1 MLPYRY
7 LLRAHRSSVSGFRR
21 NEGNPSAGRNRYQ
34 RLHRIAAG
42 IPGAFPFLRS
52 LHRHRQPF
60 QSPGPAA
67 KPLRQLHQSR
77 SLKTQRIK
85 YRHRLLIGKVGEDG
99 KGLFLHFSRA
109 LPDFFMG
116 FLRLHID
123 TGNAGAG
130 KNVVE
135 LMQKHLLPK
144 SVRPGK
150 LILHPL
156 IHSQTAPHFHFPH
169 SQLTETVVLLN
180 HSLRGISPSVGAE
193 IQLSHISV
201 HRAALLLHIMEE
213 FRGAC
218 HLHLDAALQ
227 ILLALCVF
235 HIIPCRAAASVS
247 VAIGHQECIQI
258 LKLGTLLPNPVCLYG
273 VCAVGVA
280 GGKEGYDLRAVHP
293 LPGKVMIRELLPFI
307 VRPENLLGHQ
317 ILYAAA
323 L

>member
-1 MLPYRY
+1 
-7 LLRAHRSSVSGFRR
+7 
-21 NEGNPSAGRNRYQ
+21 
-34 RLHRIAAG
+34 
-42 IPGAFPFLRS
+42 
-52 LHRHRQPF
+52 
-60 QSPGPAA
+60 
-67 KPLRQLHQSR
+67 
-77 SLKTQRIK
+77 
-85 YRHRLLIGKVGEDG
+85 
-99 KGLFLHFSRA
+99 
-109 LPDFFMG
+109 MG
-116 FLRLHID
+116 FLRLHIN
-123 TGNAGAG
+123 TGDAGAG

-180 HSLRGISPSVGAE
+180 HSLRGISPSVSAE

-213 FRGAC
+213 FRRTC

-247 VAIGHQECIQI
+247 VAIGHQESVQI
-258 LKLGTLLPNPVCLYG
+258 LKLGALLPNPVCLYG
-273 VCAVGVA
+273 VCTVGVA